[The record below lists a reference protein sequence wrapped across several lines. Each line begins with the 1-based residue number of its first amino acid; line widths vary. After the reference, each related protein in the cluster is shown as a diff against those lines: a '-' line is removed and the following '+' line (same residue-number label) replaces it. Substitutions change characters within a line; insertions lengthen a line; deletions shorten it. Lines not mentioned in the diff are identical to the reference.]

1 MAKGNAKLKYSELDE
16 ERYPKKDEPKRRGDK
31 RSCFEVD
38 RSRIIHSSSFRRLQG
53 KTQVFSPG
61 EGDFYRNRLTHSLE
75 VAQIG
80 KGLAIRLGANT
91 DLVEAICLAHD
102 LGHAPF
108 GHAGGEALGELMK
121 KRGGFEAN
129 AQNIRIVTLLEERRE
144 DYVGLNLTRST
155 VDGLLKYKVMYNKDN
170 PDVKKFYYD
179 DECSKNAVEWASK
192 FGHPTQNT
200 LSFECQ
206 IMSWA
211 DEVAYAV
218 HDFEDALHGGFI
230 TINTAHDSGLVQD
243 IYKEV
248 NKKLQEDSND
258 VSEQFLEEQW
268 NWLVERMTERLALS
282 PKHTQKAKAA
292 RKHLTSDLITHFIHS
307 PGRTEDGNAK
317 TDRYRYRLQIPLEVH
332 TRQLLLNKFI
342 ELRVMRSYNVQSLE
356 AKGKMM
362 IQKLFS
368 VMMNDPKKLLPED
381 WRIQIGK
388 CHNNQKMARVICDY
402 ISGMTDS
409 FAGRMY
415 ARLFIPGAGSVYEPI

>member
-1 MAKGNAKLKYSELDE
+1 MARGYTKLKYSESDK
-16 ERYPKKDEPKRRGDK
+16 ERYPNKDEPQKKGEV

-38 RSRIIHSSSFRRLQG
+38 RSRVIHSSSFRRLQG

-80 KGLAIRLGANT
+80 KGLALRLGADT
-91 DLVEAICLAHD
+91 DLIEAVCLAHD

-108 GHAGGEALGELMK
+108 GHAGGEALAKIMK
-121 KRGGFEAN
+121 DRGGFEAN
-129 AQNIRIVTLLEERRE
+129 AQNIRMVALLEERRE

-155 VDGLLKYKVMYNKDN
+155 VDGLLKYKVMYDKDKS
-170 PDVKKFYYD
+170 DIKKFYYD
-179 DECSKNAVEWASK
+179 DECSRNAVKWASK
-192 FGHPTQNT
+192 HGHPAQDT

-230 TINTAHDSGLVQD
+230 TLNTAKDSDLVQA
-243 IYKEV
+243 IHEEVSKE
-248 NKKLQEDSND
+248 LQGDAGS
-258 VSEQFLEEQW
+258 VSKQFLEDQW
-268 NWLVERMTERLALS
+268 NWLIERMTQRLSLS
-282 PKHTQKAKAA
+282 SEQTQKGKAA
-292 RKHLTSDLITHFIHS
+292 RKHLTSDLITYFIHGAS
-307 PGRTEDGNAK
+307 RTEDGSAK
-317 TDRYRYRLQIPLEVH
+317 TDRYRYHIQIPVEVS

-342 ELRVMRSYNVQSLE
+342 ELKVMRSYNVQSLE

-362 IQKLFS
+362 IEKLFDA
-368 VMMNDPKKLLPED
+368 MMNDPERLLPED
-381 WRIQIGK
+381 WRIKLGK
-388 CHNNQKMARVICDY
+388 CNGDQEIARTVCDY
-402 ISGMTDS
+402 ISGMTDA

-415 ARLFIPGAGSVYEPI
+415 ARLFIPGSGSIYEPI